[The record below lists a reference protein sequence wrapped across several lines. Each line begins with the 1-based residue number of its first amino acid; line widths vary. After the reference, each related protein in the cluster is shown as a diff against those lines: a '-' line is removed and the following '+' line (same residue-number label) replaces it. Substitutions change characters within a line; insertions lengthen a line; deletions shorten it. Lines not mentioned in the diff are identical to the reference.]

1 MFDMSAKNTVARR
14 IKVARAERDISQAHL
29 AEMLEVSSQNVTK
42 WESGEINLGVDTL
55 ERIANALGKPIE
67 WFFEP
72 FEQPKKEPARQRK
85 AA

>member
-1 MFDMSAKNTVARR
+1 MFDVSAKNTVARR
-14 IKVARAERDISQAHL
+14 IKVARAELDISQAEL
-29 AEMLEVSSQNVTK
+29 GERIGASAQNVAR
-42 WESGEINLGVDTL
+42 WEKGEINIGVDTL
-55 ERIANALGKPIE
+55 EHIANALGKPIE